1 MFVQCLLLSDVSI
14 LSGSR
19 NSQLFIPSIR
29 GSIRVNTHLSFVYFI
44 VVHSLQNIILTQ
56 IQHLNSS
63 SNSASSSHPNNNC
76 PSNGGS
82 SRSHHQYQQ
91 QPSPGQQASNASLA
105 ASAQAALSMLLA
117 AQQPTG
123 CNPTVKSPPQP
134 VPPPI
139 PPVSRIPVGTAYHH
153 QHQHRSQQTFP
164 NHCQPMGSTG
174 VTPPALNINV
184 PPPPFYQ
191 AQSGVPPPPPPPPS
205 VIQRPPPST
214 NLQPVEQ
221 LQQTLSA
228 LLGTLSSAVQS
239 LSSPQPPTSTPQQTA
254 AGALLGLLL
263 QMVQQQPQPVS
274 PPLTIS
280 THEMAGYN
288 HVGNGG
294 GGGGLLTVAAPPSG
308 LPTYLHHCNS
318 YPPPPIQQPLSS
330 PSSSCA
336 SSAATSTSTLTASGT
351 WNHVL
356 GQVRTLSSGPS
367 SLGSTGSRGSS
378 PTSSSSPSTS
388 PARHVHPPHM
398 NNASS
403 FVTPVQQQGTKRKY
417 NGSTGHNNNN
427 HVLPS
432 PEPSPEANYVGQHS
446 QGLGGHYAD
455 SYFKRKKRN

>member
-1 MFVQCLLLSDVSI
+1 
-14 LSGSR
+14 
-19 NSQLFIPSIR
+19 
-29 GSIRVNTHLSFVYFI
+29 
-44 VVHSLQNIILTQ
+44 VHSLQNIILTQ

-63 SNSASSSHPNNNC
+63 NNSASSSHPGNNNC
-76 PSNGGS
+76 PSNGSGS

-164 NHCQPMGSTG
+164 NHGQPMGSTG
-174 VTPPALNINV
+174 VQPPALNINV

-205 VIQRPPPST
+205 VIQRPPPPST

-239 LSSPQPPTSTPQQTA
+239 LSSPQPAASTPQQTA

-294 GGGGLLTVAAPPSG
+294 VGGGLLTVAAPPSG

-330 PSSSCA
+330 PSSSSA
-336 SSAATSTSTLTASGT
+336 SSVATSTLTASGT

-417 NGSTGHNNNN
+417 NGGHNNNNNN